1 MNPSSKF
8 RHLARNM
15 ALQALY
21 ELDATNHPVAEV
33 MTARLEEQPL
43 DKEFRTFVFKL
54 VNGVLANKAQIDTY
68 IQEHAPEFPID
79 QMAIVDRN
87 VLRMALFEFGILGGT
102 PTKVVINEA
111 IELAKNYG
119 SDTASRFVNGVLGAL
134 AEREFELRKILR
146 QKPRA
151 NESEREQT

>member
-1 MNPSSKF
+1 
-8 RHLARNM
+8 
-15 ALQALY
+15 
-21 ELDATNHPVAEV
+21 
-33 MTARLEEQPL
+33 
-43 DKEFRTFVFKL
+43 
-54 VNGVLANKAQIDTY
+54 
-68 IQEHAPEFPID
+68 
-79 QMAIVDRN
+79 
-87 VLRMALFEFGILGGT
+87 MALFEFGIMGGT

-151 NESEREQT
+151 SESEREQK

>member
-8 RHLARNM
+8 RHQARNM

-33 MTARLEEQPL
+33 MAARLEEQPL
-43 DKEFRTFVFKL
+43 DEEFRTFVFKL
-54 VNGVLANKAQIDTY
+54 VNGVLTNKTRLDTY
-68 IQEHAPEFPID
+68 IQEHAPEFPLN
-79 QMAIVDRN
+79 QMAIVDRT
-87 VLRMALFEFGILGGT
+87 VLRMALFEFAILGGT

-119 SDTASRFVNGVLGAL
+119 SDTASRFINGVLGAL
-134 AEREFELRKILR
+134 SEREFELRKILR
-146 QKPRA
+146 QKTKA
-151 NESEREQT
+151 DESEREQK